1 MDVIGLSASEVAVC
15 HEIYGFADIY
25 WRFKDGVI
33 TGTETQEAVDLTCR
47 SLRTLLEQIEKSD
60 NFHLIIASERIMCN
74 ADLKHFQSLQ
84 QIQPDD
90 FPVDGIMR
98 PLQEGV
104 ARMDEINR
112 KLALRAENIKAF
124 HRYSS
129 GILAE
134 TSGHDASGLPKDG
147 IRKLLLSHKTRL
159 HNKSTGFD
167 GLGREERSLIQ
178 FRKMN
183 VQKAEHLY
191 KAMQRESLGI
201 APKSRKN
208 QDQ

>member
-1 MDVIGLSASEVAVC
+1 MDVIGLSVSEVAVC

-47 SLRTLLEQIEKSD
+47 SIRKLLEQIEKSD
-60 NFHLIIASERIMCN
+60 NLHLIIAAERIMCN

-90 FPVDGIMR
+90 FPPGSIMR

-104 ARMDEINR
+104 ARMDEVNR
-112 KLALRAENIKAF
+112 KLAFRAENIEIF

-129 GILAE
+129 ATQMEKID
-134 TSGHDASGLPKDG
+134 HDASGLPKDG

-159 HNKSTGFD
+159 SNRSTGFD
-167 GLGREERSLIQ
+167 AVGREERSLIQ

-183 VQKAEHLY
+183 IQKAEHLY
-191 KAMQRESLGI
+191 KAMQREALGI
-201 APKSRKN
+201 APKSPK
-208 QDQ
+208 DQ